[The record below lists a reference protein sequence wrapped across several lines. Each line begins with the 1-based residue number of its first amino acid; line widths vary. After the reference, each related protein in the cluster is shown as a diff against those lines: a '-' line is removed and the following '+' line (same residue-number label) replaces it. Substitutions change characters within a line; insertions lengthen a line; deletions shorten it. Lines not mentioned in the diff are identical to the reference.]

1 MSFYI
6 ILRGPAGSGKTTL
19 AQRLTEIYHAHYIS
33 IDKVKSARGLKHSEP
48 EKLEANKAVLQ
59 DARTHLSQ
67 GQIVIIDEVLYYK
80 SQLSQLMNNLPFPH
94 YVFSLKVPLEVCL
107 ARNVE
112 RRNNGS
118 RKMSDDDVKE
128 VYDLVSKLNYGIEI
142 NTHNR
147 SIEDS
152 LTEIISHFVYLILY

>member
-19 AQRLTEIYHAHYIS
+19 AQRLTEIYNAHYIS

-48 EKLEANKAVLQ
+48 EKLEANKVVLQ

-67 GQIVIIDEVLYYK
+67 GQIVIIDEVIYYQ
-80 SQLSQLMNNLPFPH
+80 SQLSQLIDDLQFPH
-94 YVFSLKVPLEVCL
+94 YAFSLKVPLDACL

-118 RKMSDDDVKE
+118 RKMSDNDVKE

-147 SIEDS
+147 PIEDS
-152 LTEIISHFVYLILY
+152 LREILSHLPKP

>member
-19 AQRLTEIYHAHYIS
+19 AQRLTEIYNAHYIS
-33 IDKVKSARGLKHSEP
+33 IDKIKSTRRLKHSEP
-48 EKLEANKAVLQ
+48 EKLEANKVVLQ
-59 DARTHLSQ
+59 DAKNHLSQ
-67 GQIVIIDEVLYYK
+67 GQIVIIDEVLYYQ
-80 SQLSQLMNNLPFPH
+80 SQLSQLIEDLPFPH

-128 VYDLVSKLNYGIEI
+128 VYNLVSKLNYRIEI

-147 SIEDS
+147 PIEDS
-152 LTEIISHFVYLILY
+152 LTDILLHLPKP